1 MTPIN
6 QWTSPILERRA
17 PESPLTIKLMEED
30 EAYEVLGSDGSLNT
44 VLCVG
49 VMLVDFLYD
58 EN

>member
-1 MTPIN
+1 M
-6 QWTSPILERRA
+6 ERRA

-49 VMLVDFLYD
+49 VMLVDLAFLYD

>member
-1 MTPIN
+1 
-6 QWTSPILERRA
+6 
-17 PESPLTIKLMEED
+17 MEED

-49 VMLVDFLYD
+49 VMLVDLAFLYD